1 VEEQQYRNALPRG
14 FKLFEYQI
22 DSVLGKP
29 GGFGITYLAKDT
41 YLDQLVA
48 IKEYLPTDF
57 AVREDKYTVNVRA
70 STYEESF
77 EWGLKCFIDEAQVL
91 AKFNHPSLVRVLRF
105 FKKNGTAYMVMEYQ
119 KGNSFTEYL
128 KERRILTEE
137 ELLNIVEP
145 LLEGLKEMH
154 KAGFLH
160 RDIKPNNIYIRD
172 DNTPVLLDFGSAR
185 FAVGQRSRSVTS
197 IVTPGYAP
205 LEQYDNEISD
215 QGPWTDIYALGAV
228 MYCAISGEP
237 PPAATRRVMKDPI
250 IPAVNIGKGKY
261 NKNLLESIDWALKLS
276 EEDRPK
282 TVEQWHEKMLTPN
295 SPVIPIKNNVF
306 KPHSNLLNIIY
317 IGIICLLCVVIAV
330 SWYQKEQIFHGE
342 MQATI
347 ENIRSELE
355 AKIAKEQEARHIAEQ
370 ELLQERK
377 ARRIVEGKLL
387 IEQKGR
393 KRAERDYVEMKA
405 LIIEVQ
411 RFEPEAVDEP
421 QAFNFSEKKHYDI
434 AYVGVN
440 DVLNLREFPGSY
452 SKVVGEIPS
461 TEKCIRYL
469 GKYSFVK
476 TDVWVNVQYKEVQG
490 WVHSHYLV
498 ESRQDCNG
506 DKSVE

>member
-1 VEEQQYRNALPRG
+1 MEEQEYRNALPRG

-29 GGFGITYLAKDT
+29 GGFGITYLARDT

-57 AVREDKYTVNVRA
+57 AVREDKYTVNIRA
-70 STYEESF
+70 STYQESF
-77 EWGLKCFIDEAQVL
+77 EWGLKCFIDEARVL

-119 KGNSFTEYL
+119 KGNSLTEYL

-137 ELLNIVEP
+137 GLLSIVEP

-172 DNTPVLLDFGSAR
+172 DKTPVLLDFGSAR

-228 MYCAISGEP
+228 MYCTISSEP

-250 IPAVNIGKGKY
+250 IAAVNIGKGKY

-276 EEDRPK
+276 EEDRPQ
-282 TVEQWHEKMLTPN
+282 TVEQWHEKMLSPI
-295 SPVIPIKNNVF
+295 SPVISKKDNRV
-306 KPHSNLLNIIY
+306 KPDSNLLNIIY
-317 IGIICLLCVVIAV
+317 IGIICLLCIVTSVL
-330 SWYQKEQIFHGE
+330 WYQKEQDSHGE
-342 MQATI
+342 IQTAI
-347 ENIRSELE
+347 ERVQSEFK
-355 AKIAKEQEARHIAEQ
+355 AKVAQEQEARHIAEQ
-370 ELLQERK
+370 ELSQERK

-387 IEQKGR
+387 IEQKAR

-405 LIIEVQ
+405 LIIELQ
-411 RFEPEAVDEP
+411 RFEPEAIDEP
-421 QAFNFSEKKHYDI
+421 QTFSFSEKKYYDVN
-434 AYVGVN
+434 YVEIN
-440 DVLNLREFPGSY
+440 DVLNIREFPGSY
-452 SKVVGEIPS
+452 SKVVGEIPPA
-461 TEKCIRYL
+461 EKCIRYL

-490 WVHSHYLV
+490 WVHSYYLG
-498 ESRQDCNG
+498 ESSQECIRD
-506 DKSVE
+506 

>member
-1 VEEQQYRNALPRG
+1 MEEQEYRNALPRG

-41 YLDQLVA
+41 YLEQWVA

-57 AVREDKYTVNVRA
+57 AVREDKYTVNIRA
-70 STYEESF
+70 STYQESF
-77 EWGLKCFIDEAQVL
+77 EWGLKCFIDEARVL

-119 KGNSFTEYL
+119 KGNSLTEYL

-137 ELLNIVEP
+137 ELLSIVEP

-172 DNTPVLLDFGSAR
+172 DKTPVLLDFGSAR
-185 FAVGQRSRSVTS
+185 FAVGQKSRSVTS

-228 MYCAISGEP
+228 MYCAISSEP

-250 IPAVNIGKGKY
+250 IAAVNIGKGKY

-276 EEDRPK
+276 EEDRPQ
-282 TVEQWHEKMLTPN
+282 TVEQWHEKMLSPI
-295 SPVIPIKNNVF
+295 SPVKSKQNNRV
-306 KPHSNLLNIIY
+306 KPDNNLLNIIY
-317 IGIICLLCVVIAV
+317 IGIICLLCIVTFVL
-330 SWYQKEQIFHGE
+330 WYQKEQTSHDE
-342 MQATI
+342 MQTAI
-347 ENIRSELE
+347 ERVQSEFK
-355 AKIAKEQEARHIAEQ
+355 AKVAQEQEARHIAEQ
-370 ELLQERK
+370 ELSQERK

-387 IEQKGR
+387 IEQKAR

-405 LIIEVQ
+405 LIIELQ

-421 QAFNFSEKKHYDI
+421 QTFSFSEKKYYDVT
-434 AYVGVN
+434 YVEIN
-440 DVLNLREFPGSY
+440 DVLNIREFPGSY
-452 SKVVGEIPS
+452 SKVVGEIPP
-461 TEKCIRYL
+461 TETCIRYL

-490 WVHSHYLV
+490 WVHSYYLG
-498 ESRQDCNG
+498 ESHQECIRD
-506 DKSVE
+506 

>member
-1 VEEQQYRNALPRG
+1 MEEQEYRNALPRG

-41 YLDQLVA
+41 YLEQWVA

-57 AVREDKYTVNVRA
+57 AVREDKYTVNIRA
-70 STYEESF
+70 STYQESF
-77 EWGLKCFIDEAQVL
+77 EWGLKCFIDEARVL

-119 KGNSFTEYL
+119 KGNSLTEYL

-137 ELLNIVEP
+137 ELLSIVEP

-172 DNTPVLLDFGSAR
+172 DKTPVLLDFGSAR

-228 MYCAISGEP
+228 MYCAISSEP

-250 IPAVNIGKGKY
+250 IAAVNIGKGKY

-276 EEDRPK
+276 EEDRPQ
-282 TVEQWHEKMLTPN
+282 TVEQWHEKMLSPI
-295 SPVIPIKNNVF
+295 SPVKSKQNNQV
-306 KPHSNLLNIIY
+306 KPDNNLLNIIY
-317 IGIICLLCVVIAV
+317 IGIICLLCIVTSVL
-330 SWYQKEQIFHGE
+330 WYQKEQRSHGE
-342 MQATI
+342 IQTAI
-347 ENIRSELE
+347 EHVQSEFK
-355 AKIAKEQEARHIAEQ
+355 AKVAQEQETRHIAEQ

-387 IEQKGR
+387 IEQKAR
-393 KRAERDYVEMKA
+393 KRAERDYVEMKT
-405 LIIEVQ
+405 LIIELQ

-421 QAFNFSEKKHYDI
+421 QTFSFAEKKYYDVT
-434 AYVGVN
+434 YVEIN
-440 DVLNLREFPGSY
+440 DVLNIREFPGSY
-452 SKVVGEIPS
+452 SKVVGEIPP
-461 TEKCIRYL
+461 TETCIRYL

-476 TDVWVNVQYKEVQG
+476 TDVWVNVQYKEMQG
-490 WVHSHYLV
+490 WVHSYYLG
-498 ESRQDCNG
+498 ESHQECIRD
-506 DKSVE
+506 